1 MTPQLP
7 RQEGFASFA
16 VSEADKPC
24 KTWYL
29 LIGSLSS
36 PQIPLVTL
44 HGGPGACHEYLL
56 PLQDL
61 WTKHGIPLILY
72 DQIGNG
78 KSTRLREKAGDETF
92 WTEALFQAE
101 LDNLLDHLGLRA
113 RGFDLYG
120 HSWGGMLASKYAAL
134 EPKGLRKLVLSDAPA
149 SVELLAKGSDT
160 LRKGLP
166 EEVQEVLN
174 RCEAAGDFETEEY
187 EAACMVYYK
196 KHLCRM
202 EPWPEELNAS
212 MGHLKEDPTVYHTM

>member
-1 MTPQLP
+1 
-7 RQEGFASFA
+7 
-16 VSEADKPC
+16 
-24 KTWYL
+24 
-29 LIGSLSS
+29 
-36 PQIPLVTL
+36 
-44 HGGPGACHEYLL
+44 
-56 PLQDL
+56 
-61 WTKHGIPLILY
+61 
-72 DQIGNG
+72 
-78 KSTRLREKAGDETF
+78 
-92 WTEALFQAE
+92 
-101 LDNLLDHLGLRA
+101 
-113 RGFDLYG
+113 
-120 HSWGGMLASKYAAL
+120 MLASKYAAL
-134 EPKGLRKLVLSDAPA
+134 EPKGLLKLVLSDAPA